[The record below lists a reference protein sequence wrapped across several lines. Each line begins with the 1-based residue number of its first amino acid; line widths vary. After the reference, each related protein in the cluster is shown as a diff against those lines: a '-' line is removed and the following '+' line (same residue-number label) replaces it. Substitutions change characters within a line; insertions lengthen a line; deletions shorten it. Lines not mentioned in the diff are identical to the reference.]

1 MILGVSQISTPL
13 FSIELSNDGRH
24 PVENTVTKN
33 LLKLFADTPAW
44 TTQTFLEHV
53 LDGRA
58 SSEIDKPVI
67 ESQRTLDSN
76 EQYDEPYLIG
86 ISQTGDVDL
95 SGVTPGETGS
105 TIDGYIETADPDLT
119 LGIEVKTG
127 TAELQAEQLVRYAD
141 RLGVASTGEDLNS
154 SLRFKTVSW
163 YAIAGITTE
172 ITETAAAK
180 GDKLTEYLF
189 REFRQHLVE
198 DHLESR
204 IATYK
209 HENDRKTLR
218 VRQHRLS
225 DGDHE
230 VQLKL
235 EWEGNSTIGWISADK
250 FDQLLGG
257 VSEENRATL
266 AEKLNKPYS
275 VFEGIPQD
283 VREETFGGPQV
294 NPDAL
299 FAWAHET
306 YDSLHG
312 DSGNSNLVSTAPDS
326 KGRTFRLHCKIKDY
340 GPQLRLVQY
349 SGTGYVQKAPPAL
362 IGPEINGLFNKLSQS
377 VREQAFCGEPDTAFL
392 WDAYLRGE
400 IGITPK
406 PLH

>member
-1 MILGVSQISTPL
+1 MVPGVSQISTPL
-13 FSIELSNDGRH
+13 FSIELSNNGRH

-44 TTQTFLEHV
+44 TTQRFLEHV

-58 SSEIDKPVI
+58 SPEIDKLVI
-67 ESQRTLDSN
+67 ESQRTLDGN

-86 ISQTGDVDL
+86 VSQTGDADL
-95 SGVTPGETGS
+95 SGVTPSETGS
-105 TIDGYIETADPDLT
+105 TIDGYVETADPDLT

-141 RLGVASTGEDLNS
+141 RLGIASTGTELES
-154 SLRFKTVSW
+154 SPRFTTVSW

-172 ITETAAAK
+172 IAETAATK
-180 GDKLTEYLF
+180 GDELTEYLF
-189 REFRQHLVE
+189 REFSQHLIE

-209 HENDRKTLR
+209 EENDRKTLR
-218 VRQHRLS
+218 VRQQRLP

-257 VSEENRATL
+257 VSEENRDPL
-266 AEKLNKPYS
+266 ADKLNKPLS
-275 VFEGIPQD
+275 VFEGIPRD
-283 VREETFGGPQV
+283 VREEAFGGPQV
-294 NPDAL
+294 DPDAL
-299 FAWAHET
+299 FSWARAT
-306 YDSLHG
+306 YDALNG
-312 DSGNSNLVSTAPDS
+312 DSGNTNIVSTEPDS
-326 KGRTFRLHCKIKDY
+326 NGRTYRLHCKIKY
-340 GPQLRLVQY
+340 GGLQLRLVQY
-349 SGTGYVQKAPPAL
+349 SGTSYVQKAPPAL
-362 IGPEINGLFNKLSQS
+362 IGSEFSGLFNKLPRS
-377 VREQAFCGEPDTAFL
+377 VREQAFCGEPDTASL

-400 IGITPK
+400 VEAPPK
-406 PLH
+406 PLR